1 MMDLEY
7 LKLGYDK
14 IIETLKQ
21 QVYLIVNIHFFFF
34 SKI

>member
-21 QVYLIVNIHFFFF
+21 QAYLIVNIHFFFLF
-34 SKI
+34 